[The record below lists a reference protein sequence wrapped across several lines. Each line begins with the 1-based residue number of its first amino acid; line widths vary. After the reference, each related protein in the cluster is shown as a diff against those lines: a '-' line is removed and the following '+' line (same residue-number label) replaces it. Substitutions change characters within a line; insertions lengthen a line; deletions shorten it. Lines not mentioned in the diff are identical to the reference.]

1 MHVYIYIYIC
11 IYNIYIYIYN
21 WGGVSELTPESTRVT
36 DALLAVEHGKLVR
49 EGQRRVAHL
58 PLASS
63 GQPIKI
69 PGERGDNK
77 CRVNH
82 GSFVIKFLVA
92 CVCRSRAN
100 FGLSALHMYVKIRE
114 IWHGMP

>member
-1 MHVYIYIYIC
+1 MYIY
-11 IYNIYIYIYN
+11 IYIYIYN
-21 WGGVSELTPESTRVT
+21 IYIWGGVSELTPESTRVT
-36 DALLAVEHGKLVR
+36 DDFLAVEHGELVR
-49 EGQRRVAHL
+49 EGQRRVANL
-58 PLASS
+58 VLASS

-69 PGERGDNK
+69 PGGRGDNK

-82 GSFVIKFLVA
+82 GSFVLKFLVA